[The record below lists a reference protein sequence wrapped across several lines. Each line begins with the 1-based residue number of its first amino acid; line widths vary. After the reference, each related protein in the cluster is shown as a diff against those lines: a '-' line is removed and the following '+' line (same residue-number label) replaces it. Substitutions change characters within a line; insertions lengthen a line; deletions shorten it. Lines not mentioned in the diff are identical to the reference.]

1 MTERWIGHSSLPRVS
16 FPLSRVEQRSWKRPV
31 QAHHIGTCWKG
42 RLPKDSQTIRTSHLI
57 LICPGDDLYPSGGR
71 SIVVHGLGC
80 NGFDWIGLGRD
91 FSVFGGLGTKVLKIW
106 KDYVNAFKAR
116 LDKIWLQCLP
126 IAPSSD
132 GTVLYTTACY
142 WLVGAPSRRQ

>member
-1 MTERWIGHSSLPRVS
+1 VLERTTSERFSDDSNLTFDFDLPR
-16 FPLSRVEQRSWKRPV
+16 R
-31 QAHHIGTCWKG
+31 
-42 RLPKDSQTIRTSHLI
+42 
-57 LICPGDDLYPSGGR
+57 R
-71 SIVVHGLGC
+71 SIPQRREEHSCPWVGLTHGLGC